1 MSNMIKCNKC
11 GGESTTSTRIC
22 EYCGAILEGE
32 GKTLNDSL
40 NELNESFNKLR
51 SFPSPGLLDS
61 FKNNAKFS
69 MPILSLITLFLTFKI
84 NGFFGIPFVVF
95 LVYAILSLFK
105 KKQNLLGGFKADKL
119 LFNTQL
125 ASLYGIYGKDP
136 STSAR
141 LGQIEKEFK
150 NIDKLFKKSKSFEL
164 IMYVILIGLFIF
176 SYIIPATKTEMEI
189 KNEIV
194 NSEASILLVADS
206 LLSNGNYTE
215 AKKILKDLKSK
226 ESTIE
231 LQSNIQLREI
241 EDLFKSIENQINN
254 KEYDLAKNE
263 LQLIIWKKN
272 STELD
277 LEMIEEKYFKRYIQ
291 LKTNLNG
298 KLPEE
303 NRAQVESEID
313 F

>member
-119 LFNTQL
+119 LFNAQL
-125 ASLYGIYGKDP
+125 TSLYGMYGKDP

-176 SYIIPATKTEMEI
+176 SYIIPATKTEIEI

-215 AKKILKDLKSK
+215 ARKILKDLKSK

-241 EDLFKSIENQINN
+241 EYLFKSIESQINN
-254 KEYDLAKNE
+254 KEYDSAKNE
-263 LQLIIWKKN
+263 LQSIIWKKN
-272 STELD
+272 STEFD
-277 LEMIEEKYFKRYIQ
+277 LEKLEEKYFKRYVQ

-303 NRAQVESEID
+303 NRAQVESELD

>member
-22 EYCGAILEGE
+22 EYCGVILEGE

-119 LFNTQL
+119 LFNAQL
-125 ASLYGIYGKDP
+125 TSLYGMYGKDP

-150 NIDKLFKKSKSFEL
+150 NINKLFKKSKSFEL

-176 SYIIPATKTEMEI
+176 SYIIPATKTEIEI

-215 AKKILKDLKSK
+215 ARKILKDLKSK

-241 EDLFKSIENQINN
+241 EYLFKSIESQINN
-254 KEYDLAKNE
+254 KEYDSAKNE
-263 LQLIIWKKN
+263 LQSIIWKKN
-272 STELD
+272 STEFD
-277 LEMIEEKYFKRYIQ
+277 LEKLEEKYFKRYVQ

-303 NRAQVESEID
+303 NRAQVESELD

>member
-22 EYCGAILEGE
+22 EYCGVILEGE

-51 SFPSPGLLDS
+51 SFPSPDLLDS

-119 LFNTQL
+119 LFNAQL
-125 ASLYGIYGKDP
+125 TSLYGMYGKDP

-150 NIDKLFKKSKSFEL
+150 NINKLFKKSKSFEL

-176 SYIIPATKTEMEI
+176 SYIIPATKTEIEI

-215 AKKILKDLKSK
+215 ARKILKDLKSK

-241 EDLFKSIENQINN
+241 EYLFKSIESQINN
-254 KEYDLAKNE
+254 KEYDSAKNE
-263 LQLIIWKKN
+263 LQSIIWKKN
-272 STELD
+272 STEFD
-277 LEMIEEKYFKRYIQ
+277 LEKLEEKYFKRYVQ

-303 NRAQVESEID
+303 NRAQVESELD

>member
-1 MSNMIKCNKC
+1 
-11 GGESTTSTRIC
+11 
-22 EYCGAILEGE
+22 
-32 GKTLNDSL
+32 
-40 NELNESFNKLR
+40 
-51 SFPSPGLLDS
+51 
-61 FKNNAKFS
+61 

-84 NGFFGIPFVVF
+84 NGFFGIPFIVF

-119 LFNTQL
+119 LFNAQL

-136 STSAR
+136 STNAR

-150 NIDKLFKKSKSFEL
+150 NIDKLFKKSKNFEL

-176 SYIIPATKTEMEI
+176 SYIIPATKTEIEI

-303 NRAQVESEID
+303 NRAQVESELD

>member
-1 MSNMIKCNKC
+1 MRGIDVDYIQVENGEIKGYPRPLPQNWADVSNF
-11 GGESTTSTRIC
+11 
-22 EYCGAILEGE
+22 YLLEDE
-32 GKTLNDSL
+32 H
-40 NELNESFNKLR
+40 LR
-51 SFPSPGLLDS
+51 QYGWYPLR
-61 FKNNAKFS
+61 
-69 MPILSLITLFLTFKI
+69 
-84 NGFFGIPFVVF
+84 FV
-95 LVYAILSLFK
+95 
-105 KKQNLLGGFKADKL
+105 
-119 LFNTQL
+119 
-125 ASLYGIYGKDP
+125 
-136 STSAR
+136 
-141 LGQIEKEFK
+141 
-150 NIDKLFKKSKSFEL
+150 
-164 IMYVILIGLFIF
+164 
-176 SYIIPATKTEMEI
+176 PATKTEMEI

-226 ESTIE
+226 ESIIE

-241 EDLFKSIENQINN
+241 EDLFKSIETQINN
-254 KEYDLAKNE
+254 KEYDSAKNE

-272 STELD
+272 SMELD

-303 NRAQVESEID
+303 NRAQVESELD